1 MEADISILLKPGHFY
16 FALTRATRH
25 VPPDT
30 CHQTRPPDTPP
41 DTATRACPSKINIF
55 PASTLG
61 VYCWRY
67 AEHMEGPWVCPVTN
81 ADGRL
86 PN

>member
-1 MEADISILLKPGHFY
+1 MPHSQVVLIAHRTPLLPS
-16 FALTRATRH
+16 TQRAT
-25 VPPDT
+25 VPPDV
-30 CHQTRPPDTPP
+30 PP
-41 DTATRACPSKINIF
+41 DTATRGCPSKINIF

-67 AEHMEGPWVCPVTN
+67 AEHMNGPWVCPVTN